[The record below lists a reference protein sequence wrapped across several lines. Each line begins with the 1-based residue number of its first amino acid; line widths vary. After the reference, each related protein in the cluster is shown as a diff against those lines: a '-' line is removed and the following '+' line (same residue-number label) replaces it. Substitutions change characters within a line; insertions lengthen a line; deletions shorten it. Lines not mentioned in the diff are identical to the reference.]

1 VLHVFRFL
9 VDMLSGLGGWGSR
22 VWSPPVLEFA
32 AMQVR
37 FKRSKKRKMAH
48 RVINEVQ
55 RETMGLPPGPS
66 LGSVV
71 GNPQSPYEITKN
83 IKQHLERLSAMDT
96 THIRRKKDYGRYNFH
111 RVLRAAGLSHE
122 SQSKINPDE
131 FVTSLTQL
139 QDRAELPSTHDH
151 NRFNFPHV
159 LQYKAYW
166 GPPTVEKGP
175 NRYAGSMVGVNVS
188 FCVDDL
194 MLKEEE
200 TQTVIE
206 IVGSSRFDPETRV
219 VSLTADIFP
228 DRNHNAAFLGD
239 VVQQL
244 IKVAVSND

>member
-1 VLHVFRFL
+1 
-9 VDMLSGLGGWGSR
+9 
-22 VWSPPVLEFA
+22 
-32 AMQVR
+32 MQVR

-122 SQSKINPDE
+122 SQSRINPDE

-139 QDRAELPSTHDH
+139 QDSAELPPTHDH

-166 GPPTVEKGP
+166 GPPTVEKDP

-200 TQTVIE
+200 TQTVID